1 MFQNICKK
9 MTDKDKGRNA
19 LSGIKQVVILSIH
32 SRRRRELLNLSLY
45 ETFQEE
51 EE

>member
-1 MFQNICKK
+1 
-9 MTDKDKGRNA
+9 MTDKDKGLNA
-19 LSGIKQVVILSIH
+19 LGDFKQVVILSIH
-32 SRRRRELLNLSLY
+32 SRRRRKLLDLSLY